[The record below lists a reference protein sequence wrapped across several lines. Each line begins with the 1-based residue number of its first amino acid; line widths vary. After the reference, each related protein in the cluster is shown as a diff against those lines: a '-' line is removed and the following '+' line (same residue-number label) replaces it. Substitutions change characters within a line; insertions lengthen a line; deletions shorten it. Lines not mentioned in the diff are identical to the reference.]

1 MPPPSVPLVETR
13 VHGTL
18 VEVAGVGVLLLG
30 QSGIG
35 KSECAVELVVRG
47 FRFVADDVVLL
58 RPGPHGELIGEGPE
72 LVRHHVE
79 LRGIGI
85 VHLPGLFGP
94 NCVADWAPVDL
105 VVELEPWGK
114 GEVERVGLDDLRHEL
129 AGRQVPCVRLPVAPG
144 RNIAVLVEVAARE
157 YRRRQA
163 GTTAATALDAKI
175 HAALR
180 EGGTS

>member
-1 MPPPSVPLVETR
+1 MPNVAASETR

-58 RPGPHGELIGEGPE
+58 RRGSRGELIGEGPE
-72 LVRHHVE
+72 IVRHHVE

-94 NCVADWAPVDL
+94 GCVADNTPVDL
-105 VVELEPWGK
+105 IVELEPWGR
-114 GEVERVGLDDLRHEL
+114 GEVERIGLDRLTYQL
-129 AGRQVPCVRLPVAPG
+129 AGVELPCVRLPVAPG
-144 RNIAVLVEVAARE
+144 RNIAALVEVAARE
-157 YRRRQA
+157 YHRRQS
-163 GTTAATALDAKI
+163 GTTAATALDARI
-175 HAALR
+175 HESLR
-180 EGGTS
+180 RGC

>member
-1 MPPPSVPLVETR
+1 MSTAESDVTR

-35 KSECAVELVVRG
+35 KSECAIELVLRG
-47 FRFVADDVVLL
+47 WRFIADDVVMLRTAEGGGLL
-58 RPGPHGELIGEGPE
+58 GEGPE

-85 VHLPGLFGP
+85 VHLPSLFGAE
-94 NCVADWAPVDL
+94 CVADVGRVEL

-114 GEVERVGLDDLRHEL
+114 GAVERVGLERKTREI
-129 AGRQVPCVRLPVAPG
+129 AGVPLSCVHLPVGPG
-144 RNIAVLVEVAARE
+144 RNVASLVEVAARE
-157 YRRRQA
+157 WRLRQTGA
-163 GTTAATALDAKI
+163 IAASALDERI
-175 HAALR
+175 HDALR
-180 EGGTS
+180 RGKP